1 MQEQYNKAYELYQAG
16 KNNEALTALQDLLEL
31 LKSAE
36 NVLWLRPWLLQ
47 CYILRNLDCPVQE
60 MEVLEGLV
68 EKLAESDNLSDGD
81 RQLGAEIYSLLGE
94 VCCRLG
100 ECSLAVEAFL
110 QSANWEQDKAQK
122 LIEYSNAIFTTN
134 YCDNISHKRWHKL
147 YDGYRKLLQNIQ
159 PLNAKPKDHQKIR
172 IGYLSGDIRRHPVAY
187 FLRPLLEYT
196 DRERFAVYLYQTN
209 QGQDS
214 LSEKLHGWADC
225 VRMVSGRSHE
235 EIAGCIA
242 EDEIDILVDLSGHT
256 CDNHL
261 PVLAYR
267 PAPVEISAIG
277 YFNSTGLSIDGFLSD
292 KYCSPSSY
300 NADFQEPLLQLPDTH
315 FCYSPDFDYPQISLQ
330 SPWQKNGYITFGC
343 YNNFSKVTD
352 ELLQVWAQI
361 LQQCPQSR
369 LILKHKLFDSVEGRQ
384 WTVRRLENLALPVER
399 IELRGFSADYLQQY
413 NDVDIALDTYP
424 YTGGLT
430 TMEALLMGV
439 PVVSRYGSRHGTRFG
454 LSFLSNIGLDM
465 LAAANWQEYVQ
476 KALLLA
482 KNPELL
488 QDLRHQIP
496 QLVKNSPLM
505 DGKSYCQAVE
515 KLYIRLYKNRG
526 LS

>member
-1 MQEQYNKAYELYQAG
+1 MQEQYNKAYELYKAG
-16 KNNEALTALQDLLEL
+16 KYNEALAALQDLLRL
-31 LKSAE
+31 LDSAG
-36 NVLWLRPWLLQ
+36 NVFWLRPWLLE
-47 CYILRNLDCPVQE
+47 CYILRKLDCPVQE
-60 MEVLEGLV
+60 MEVLETLV
-68 EKLAESDNLSDGD
+68 EKLAEVDNLSDGD
-81 RQLGAEIYSLLGE
+81 TQLGAEIYSLLGE

-110 QSANWEQDKAQK
+110 QSASWEQNQAQK
-122 LIEYSNAIFTTN
+122 LVEYSNAIFTAN
-134 YCDNISHKRWHKL
+134 YCADVSNARWHQL
-147 YDGYRKLLQNIQ
+147 YDGYRRLLQNIQ
-159 PLNAKPKDHQKIR
+159 LLNAKPNEHQKIR

-187 FLRPLLEYT
+187 FLRPLLEYA
-196 DRERFAVYLYQTN
+196 DREKFVIYLYQTN
-209 QGQDS
+209 NKRDGMTA
-214 LSEKLHGWADC
+214 KLHGLADC
-225 VRMVSGRSHE
+225 VRKVSDCLDE
-235 EIAGCIA
+235 AIAQRIVK
-242 EDEIDILVDLSGHT
+242 DEIDILVDLSGHT

-292 KYCSPSSY
+292 KYCSPSLY
-300 NADFQEPLLQLPDTH
+300 NEAFQEPLLQLPDTH
-315 FCYSPDFDYPQISLQ
+315 FCYSPDFAYPEISLQ
-330 SPWQKNGYITFGC
+330 SPWQRNGYITFGC
-343 YNNFSKVTD
+343 FNNFSKVTD
-352 ELLQVWAQI
+352 ELLQVWARL

-369 LILKHKLFDSVEGRQ
+369 LILKHKLFDSAEGRQ
-384 WTVRRLENLALPVER
+384 WTVRRLKNLALPVER

-454 LSFLSNIGLDM
+454 LSFLSNIGLEM

-482 KNPELL
+482 QNPELL
-488 QDLRHQIP
+488 QDLRSQIT
-496 QLVKNSPLM
+496 QLVKSSPLM
-505 DGKSYCQAVE
+505 NGRDYCQAVE
-515 KLYIRLYKNRG
+515 KLYIRLYEKRC